1 MPKLTPIE
9 QTYYAR
15 IGARIRELRYSAKGR
30 TISQSQLARGLGVK
44 PNTVSRWESGEYRP
58 TAMDLQAIARFLD
71 VPVGRLFLED
81 EDRSLTGRIN
91 KGLRDLS
98 EKDLLEMLMFIKI
111 RGELNS
117 YEGQQLRGS
126 LDQNMEAIRR

>member
-1 MPKLTPIE
+1 MPKLTPTE
-9 QTYYAR
+9 QAYYAR
-15 IGARIRELRYSAKGR
+15 IGARIRELRYSAKER

-58 TAMDLQAIARFLD
+58 TAMDLQAIARLLD

-91 KGLRDLS
+91 QGLRDLS

-111 RGELNS
+111 RGELNG
-117 YEGQQLRGS
+117 YEQQRLRDS
-126 LDQNMEAIRR
+126 LDRNIKVIQR

>member
-1 MPKLTPIE
+1 MPKLTLTE
-9 QTYYAR
+9 RAYYAR
-15 IGARIRELRYSAKGR
+15 IGARIRELRYSAKER
-30 TISQSQLARGLGVK
+30 TISQSQLAHRLGVK

-58 TAMDLQAIARFLD
+58 TAMDLQAIARLLD

-91 KGLRDLS
+91 QGLRDLS
-98 EKDLLEMLMFIKI
+98 EKDLLEMLVFIKI

-117 YEGQQLRGS
+117 YAQQRLRDS
-126 LDQNMEAIRR
+126 LDRNIEVIQK